1 MAMLNTGAKTINA
14 YIKVFPKDVQP
25 VLKKVR
31 TTIKAVVPK
40 ADEAIKYAIP
50 TFIVNGKNLVH
61 FAAYKNHIGFYPAPS
76 AIVKFKKELAKYE
89 TSKGAIK
96 FPLTEPIPYPLIKK
110 ITQYRLKESL
120 GLV

>member
-1 MAMLNTGAKTINA
+1 MLNTGAKTINA